1 MSNLWRMFD
10 FSMKLE
16 NLYFIKLT
24 VQKTLLFSNFIFFLK
39 VLKRIYNIY
48 VEIFNSIAWI
58 CATMPVAWWWA
69 INWLMPTAAPQIVH
83 ASQEE
88 LALARKVL
96 QWMKRLV
103 KNSKKTCQKK
113 ETISPRS
120 PHEWGT
126 SPRCSPNGSPRAGW
140 SWRKPSPQ
148 KDSNQNHLQNPKPKN
163 APNTPRQT
171 ILWIY
176 F

>member
-113 ETISPRS
+113 RDNLTTLTSWVRYVAPLLTKWLTARRMELKKTIAAKR
-120 PHEWGT
+120 
-126 SPRCSPNGSPRAGW
+126 
-140 SWRKPSPQ
+140 
-148 KDSNQNHLQNPKPKN
+148 
-163 APNTPRQT
+163 
-171 ILWIY
+171 
-176 F
+176 